1 MIINDYIS
9 FLILTIIICTP
20 PPKPTPIFKVSTQQG
35 KIVQEK
41 ISSNLQKQIKDTA
54 SSSLSVDTH
63 KEEVNIN
70 MDETIHDNEQIIVA
84 KDLASNSYF
93 PSYSFS
99 IYKQGDVSFKVISYS
114 CYKNDPSQKDC
125 TSSFKEEKDQYTFQ
139 FNFKLFN
146 NEKLTIKYK
155 YLLKPTK
162 KELYYKKQPIAIRK
176 SE

>member
-84 KDLASNSYF
+84 KDLASN
-93 PSYSFS
+93 
-99 IYKQGDVSFKVISYS
+99 
-114 CYKNDPSQKDC
+114 
-125 TSSFKEEKDQYTFQ
+125 
-139 FNFKLFN
+139 
-146 NEKLTIKYK
+146 
-155 YLLKPTK
+155 
-162 KELYYKKQPIAIRK
+162 
-176 SE
+176 